1 MLLIGWVYKV
11 LVFTTLS
18 DAKAFF
24 KSLVTHYLTVLDMSN

>member
-11 LVFTTLS
+11 LIFNTLS
-18 DAKAFF
+18 DAKVFF